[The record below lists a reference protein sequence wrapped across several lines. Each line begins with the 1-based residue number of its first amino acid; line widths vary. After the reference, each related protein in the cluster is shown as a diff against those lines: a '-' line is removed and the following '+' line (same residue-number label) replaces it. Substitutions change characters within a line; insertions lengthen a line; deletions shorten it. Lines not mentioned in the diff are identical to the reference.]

1 MALYNGCIIEVKRTA
16 MQLQVLGCSGGIG
29 GALRTSSFL
38 VDDDILL
45 DAGTGIGDL
54 SIAQLANIDHVFL
67 THSHIDHI
75 LGIPLIADT
84 VQGLRNKP
92 IYIYALAETIA
103 SIKQHLFNWV
113 IWPDFTELPS
123 KAAPCVQFI
132 SVTAG
137 QSIQLGS
144 RRVTALP
151 VDHAVPAIGYLL
163 DSGDGALV
171 YSGDTTSHAPFW
183 QAINQANQLK
193 YLIIETSF
201 VDHEEDRAREAK
213 HYNPKMLCGDLA
225 LLNSQPDVYITH
237 LKPDQESVIM
247 REFDQHAPR
256 HRISQLAHG
265 SIFRF

>member
-1 MALYNGCIIEVKRTA
+1 MALYNGCIIGVKRTA

-45 DAGTGIGDL
+45 DAGTGVGDL

-103 SIKQHLFNWV
+103 SIKQHVFNWV

-123 KAAPCVQFI
+123 KTAPCVHFI
-132 SVTAG
+132 SISPG
-137 QSIQLGS
+137 QSIELGS

-163 DSGDGALV
+163 DSGNGTLV
-171 YSGDTTSHAPFW
+171 YSGDTTSHAHFW
-183 QAINQANQLK
+183 AAVNQAKVLK

-201 VDHEEDRAREAK
+201 VDSEEDRALAAK

-225 LLNSQPDVYITH
+225 HLNSNPEVYITH
-237 LKPDQESVIM
+237 LKPDQEAMIM
-247 REFDQHAPR
+247 REFEQHAPR

-265 SIFRF
+265 RVFSF